1 MRITEGKVPGRGP
14 FFFAFFVCLA
24 DGSLLRGTA
33 GSRLALPFRARKG
46 TTHRLTAVSPVVS
59 CLPGR
64 GIQARFLTRPL
75 AAVCGRPISETTLRV
90 AFCMAL
96 RAIGR
101 HSCPAENVPRGTST
115 SPENQKSKEN
125 VPRGTFSA
133 PKWGQ
138 NRPKCQKCRRSL
150 SIGTQL
156 WYNKPKS
163 RPGTPRQAVQHNIL
177 QGGCANG

>member
-75 AAVCGRPISETTLRV
+75 ATVCGRPISETTLRV

-101 HSCPAENVPRGTST
+101 HSCPAENVPRGTSA
-115 SPENQKSKEN
+115 SPKNQKKQEKCSPWNIFGPKMGSK
-125 VPRGTFSA
+125 P
-133 PKWGQ
+133 PKM
-138 NRPKCQKCRRSL
+138 PKMP
-150 SIGTQL
+150 
-156 WYNKPKS
+156 PKS
-163 RPGTPRQAVQHNIL
+163 FYWHTAVV
-177 QGGCANG
+177 

>member
-33 GSRLALPFRARKG
+33 GSRLALPFRAQKG

-75 AAVCGRPISETTLRV
+75 AAVCGRPISEKTLRV

-101 HSCPAENVPRGTST
+101 HSCPAENVPRGT
-115 SPENQKSKEN
+115 
-125 VPRGTFSA
+125 FSA
-133 PKWGQ
+133 LKWGQ

>member
-1 MRITEGKVPGRGP
+1 MRITKGKVPGRGP
-14 FFFAFFVCLA
+14 FFFDFFVCLA

-33 GSRLALPFRARKG
+33 GSRLALPFRAQKG

-101 HSCPAENVPRGTST
+101 HSCPAENVPRGTFI
-115 SPENQKSKEN
+115 SPKNQKKQGKCSPWNIFGPKMGSK
-125 VPRGTFSA
+125 P
-133 PKWGQ
+133 PKM
-138 NRPKCQKCRRSL
+138 PKMP
-150 SIGTQL
+150 
-156 WYNKPKS
+156 PKS
-163 RPGTPRQAVQHNIL
+163 FYWHTAVV
-177 QGGCANG
+177 

>member
-101 HSCPAENVPRGTST
+101 RSRPAKNVPRGTST
-115 SPENQKSKEN
+115 SPKNQKKQGKCSPWNIFGPKMGSK
-125 VPRGTFSA
+125 P
-133 PKWGQ
+133 PKM
-138 NRPKCQKCRRSL
+138 PKMP
-150 SIGTQL
+150 
-156 WYNKPKS
+156 PKS
-163 RPGTPRQAVQHNIL
+163 FYWHTAVV
-177 QGGCANG
+177 